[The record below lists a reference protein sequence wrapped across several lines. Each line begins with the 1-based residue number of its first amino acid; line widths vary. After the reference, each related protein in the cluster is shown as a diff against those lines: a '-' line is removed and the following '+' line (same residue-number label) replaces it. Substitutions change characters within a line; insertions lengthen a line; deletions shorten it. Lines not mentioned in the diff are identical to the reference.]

1 MLDTAH
7 LHPMLVHF
15 PIALVLAGFVAD
27 IASAIFKKEVCL
39 SKAGLYLLLAG
50 TVAAVVTWLSGA
62 LFTSEMEGDAGRMRE
77 THEMFASLTT
87 VFLIITASLRLYT
100 EIRQPAGTLFK
111 KLVFGLYGLSAVSVA
126 ITGFYGGTL
135 VYNYLM

>member
-50 TVAAVVTWLSGA
+50 TAAAVVTWLSGA

-100 EIRQPAGTLFK
+100 EIRQPAETLFK